1 MARDIIDDRLV
12 GALHLRALDRAGLA
26 QDPALQ
32 HVAYQA
38 GTLSALMDGAFD
50 GDLALAD
57 LLRHG
62 DLGIGTVAGLAG
74 ELVVIDGE
82 AFVVEGDG
90 TVSRPRPEVT
100 TPFAVVCG
108 FAPQHRFAVTAPTT
122 LGELRARIDAVEG
135 DPAVIVAVRID
146 GRFRRLAMRSVHRQ
160 HPPYPTLAEVTAH
173 QTEWQLDSLSGSVVG
188 FRFPDGVAAIDVPGH
203 HLHVIS
209 DDRTAGGHLLD
220 LEIASAEVRLDVSSD
235 LHLELPAGVALGE
248 PGRADRETIARIE
261 GQRPG

>member
-26 QDPALQ
+26 RDPALE

-38 GTLSALMDGAFD
+38 GTLSSLMDGAFD
-50 GDLALAD
+50 GDLALTD

-74 ELVVIDGE
+74 ELVVIGSE
-82 AFVVEGDG
+82 AFVIEGDG
-90 TVSRPRPEVT
+90 TVSRPGPAVT
-100 TPFAVVCG
+100 TPFAVVCS
-108 FAPQHRFAVTAPTT
+108 FAPQHRFTVNEPTS
-122 LGELRARIDAVEG
+122 LGELRTRIDAVVG

-173 QTEWQLDSLSGSVVG
+173 QTEWQLGSLSGTVVG

-209 DDRTAGGHLLD
+209 DDRSAGGHLLD
-220 LEIASAEVRLDVSSD
+220 LEIESAVVQLDVSSD
-235 LHLELPAGVALGE
+235 LHLELPAGVVLGE
-248 PGRADRETIARIE
+248 PGQADRATIARIE
-261 GQRPG
+261 GQHAG